1 MRTLSEEPVA
11 GRLIVSVT
19 TRLPSRDG
27 GIWAKFIMVS
37 VAMIYFGRLSLTALS
52 HKEELPVAFE
62 AYRMPK
68 WWRAYRHAG
77 VDGRGRQRC
86 FCSGSVYSIPSRW
99 WAGGCNSTSAVRPTP
114 ALSCLLIRCIA
125 QPRNEGVRTYLVLVY
140 DTAQETN
147 LGLPYSSLV

>member
-1 MRTLSEEPVA
+1 MIVVCYPAGYARTWHADPSEVPVA
-11 GRLIVSVT
+11 GRLIISVT

-62 AYRMPK
+62 AYKMPK

-77 VDGRGRQRC
+77 VEGKRRQRC
-86 FCSGSVYSIPSRW
+86 ICSGSVYNISSRLW
-99 WAGGCNSTSAVRPTP
+99 V
-114 ALSCLLIRCIA
+114 
-125 QPRNEGVRTYLVLVY
+125 GVI
-140 DTAQETN
+140 
-147 LGLPYSSLV
+147 SLVRFHQRPFRRAFSSRVLLSRVTRE